1 MAVTVTPVVVA
12 MFLVFQVIITNL
24 VGYRRLQTG
33 IHFLDGGDQTLTRR
47 MRAHGNFTET
57 VPITLVGMLTAEL
70 AGTAP
75 ALLWVAAGLLL
86 TGRLW
91 HYAVI
96 VLQGWGNGRAL
107 SMVMTFAAMLLVA
120 GALIWQAALR

>member
-1 MAVTVTPVVVA
+1 MAPTITPLFLA
-12 MFLVFQVIITNL
+12 TFLVFQVVITNL

-57 VPITLVGMLTAEL
+57 VPITLLGMLAGEL
-70 AGTAP
+70 SGVSSW
-75 ALLWVAAGLLL
+75 LIWVTGGLMVS
-86 TGRLW
+86 GRLW

-96 VLQGWGNGRAL
+96 VRQGWGNGRSL
-107 SMVMTFAAMLLVA
+107 SMATTFAAMLLIA
-120 GALIWQAALR
+120 AALLWQSI